1 MSDKP
6 VEALLRPPVEY
17 YASMVYLGIGVCTVF
32 APSMLMMTPSV
43 AMGTAMILF
52 SLGLWRGCQGWRIRR
67 YQKGLRR
74 LKPYSISSNK
84 LPVSHSKLFLGMGF
98 LWDGRHAQRLFD
110 LSRRDGRR
118 YKEQSRLYRWARRF
132 EMAHERFM
140 RRYAGNI
147 MVSTYIKVL
156 YGLRRYLEACSVGLL
171 CPAIRYIL
179 TNNPLAPLPPVGG
192 DPTLHAVGLY
202 EGERPVY
209 MDLGERVGHTLV
221 LGTTRVGKT
230 RLAEL
235 LISQDI
241 RRGDVVV
248 VFDPKGD
255 AELFLRMY
263 LEAKQAERLDN
274 FYFFHLGY
282 PEISARYNPVGSYA
296 RITEVAGR
304 IGRQLPGEGQS
315 AAFREFVWRYVNVI
329 AKALNALGRKVDYEQ
344 ILDYGQ
350 DIEPLVR
357 DYMELLAERDDRTGR
372 WREEVARLLSLF
384 EAGDNREY
392 RFTREQQ
399 GRDRQVIALMR
410 YVKERQLFD
419 PVAKSLA
426 RTYEY
431 DRGYFDKLVSSLLPL
446 MEKLTTG
453 KCSELLSPD
462 YLDQSDNRPVF
473 SWSEIIRSK
482 GIVYV
487 GLDALTDPE
496 VSAAVGNAMFADLTS
511 TSGQLYKH
519 GAYAGLPEA
528 GVKQSAVNIHA
539 DEFNEL
545 IGDEF
550 IPMLNKAGGSGFQVT
565 AYTQTWSD
573 VEARLQDRA
582 KAGQVAG
589 NFNTLLMLRVREP
602 ATAKMLTEHLYRV
615 DVTYLMPISGFTDSS
630 DPGSST
636 DFVSRSEHRI
646 MTQQVDL
653 IQVNNLTSLP
663 KGQCF
668 GLLDG
673 GKPYKIR
680 LPLADKADLAKLP
693 GSLRAVAE
701 DMRVHYTT
709 SDDWYSFTPSWDKVG
724 ENI

>member
-1 MSDKP
+1 MSDQP

-17 YASMVYLGIGVCTVF
+17 YSALAYLCIGACAAV
-32 APSMLMMTPSV
+32 APKLLMMTPSV
-43 AMGTAMILF
+43 AVVTAITLF
-52 SLGLWRGCQGWRIRR
+52 ALGIWRGYQGLRIRK

-74 LKPYSISSNK
+74 LKPYSMSSRQ

-98 LWDGRHAQRLFD
+98 LWDGRHTQRLFD
-110 LSRRDGRR
+110 LSRKDGRK
-118 YKEQSRLYRWARRF
+118 YKEQTRLYRWARRF
-132 EMAHERFM
+132 EMGHERFI
-140 RRYAGNI
+140 RRHAGNWL
-147 MVSTYIKVL
+147 VSAYIRGL
-156 YGLRRYLEACSVGLL
+156 YGFMRYLNGCRINPL
-171 CPAIRYIL
+171 CPAIRFIL
-179 TNNPLAPLPPVGG
+179 ENNPLTPIPPVGG

-202 EGERPVY
+202 EGEHPVY
-209 MDLGERVGHTLV
+209 QDLGDRVGHTLV

-241 RRGDVVV
+241 HRGDVVI

-255 AELFLRMY
+255 ADLFLRMY
-263 LEAKQAERLDN
+263 LEAKRAGRLDN

-282 PEISARYNPVGSYA
+282 PEMSARYNPVGSYA
-296 RITEVAGR
+296 RITEVASR

-315 AAFREFVWRYVNVI
+315 ATFREFVWLYVNVI
-329 AKALNALGRKVDYEQ
+329 AKALNSLGRKVDYEQ

-357 DYMELLAERDDRTGR
+357 DYMELLANRDDPSGR
-372 WREEVARLLSLF
+372 WPQEVNRVLSYF
-384 EAGDNREY
+384 EDSDNREY

-399 GRDRQVIALMR
+399 GRDHRVIALLR
-410 YVKERQLFD
+410 YVKDKELID

-453 KCSELLSPD
+453 KASELLSPD
-462 YLDQSDNRPVF
+462 YLDQSDSRPIF
-473 SWSEIIRSK
+473 SWAEIIRSK
-482 GIVYV
+482 GIVYI

-496 VSAAVGNAMFADLTS
+496 VSAAVGNAMFSDLTS

-519 GAYAGLPEA
+519 GAYAGLPDA
-528 GVKQSAVNIHA
+528 DIKQVAVNIHA

-602 ATAKMLTEHLYRV
+602 DTAKMLTEHLHQV
-615 DVTYLMPISGFTDSS
+615 DATYLMPISGFTD
-630 DPGSST
+630 DPLPDTST
-636 DFVSRSEHRI
+636 DFVSRSEHRV
-646 MTQQVDL
+646 MSQQLDL
-653 IQVNNLTSLP
+653 IQINNLTSLP

-668 GLLDG
+668 ALLDG

-680 LPLADKADLAKLP
+680 LPLADKTDLSELP

-701 DMRVHYTT
+701 DMQVHYTT
-709 SDDWYSFTPSWDKVG
+709 SDDWYSFTPSWDGVR
-724 ENI
+724 EVA

>member
-1 MSDKP
+1 
-6 VEALLRPPVEY
+6 VEY
-17 YASMVYLGIGVCTVF
+17 FSALAYLCIGACAAF
-32 APSMLMMTPSV
+32 APQLLMMTPSV
-43 AMGTAMILF
+43 AFVTTITLCT
-52 SLGLWRGCQGWRIRR
+52 LGIWRGYQGFRVHK
-67 YQKGLRR
+67 YQSGLRR
-74 LKPYSISSNK
+74 LKPYAMSSRK
-84 LPVSHSKLFLGMGF
+84 MPVSQSKLFLGLGF
-98 LWDGRHAQRLFD
+98 LWDGRHTQRLFD
-110 LSRRDGRR
+110 LSRKDGRK
-118 YKEQSRLYRWARRF
+118 YKEQTWLYSWARSF
-132 EMAHERFM
+132 ELAHERFL
-140 RRYAGNI
+140 RRHAGNYF
-147 MVSTYIKVL
+147 VSGYIRVFQGIRRRL
-156 YGLRRYLEACSVGLL
+156 YAKYCNNNLLCRGVRYLLE
-171 CPAIRYIL
+171 
-179 TNNPLAPLPPVGG
+179 NNPLAPLSPVGG
-192 DPTLHAVGLY
+192 DPTLHSIGLY
-202 EGERPVY
+202 EGERPIYV
-209 MDLGERVGHTLV
+209 DLSDRVGHTLV

-241 RRGDVVV
+241 HRGDVVI

-255 AELFLRMY
+255 ADLFMRMY
-263 LEAKQAERLDN
+263 LEAKRTNRLDN
-274 FYFFHLGY
+274 FYYFHLGY
-282 PEISARYNPVGSYA
+282 PEISARYNPVGTYA

-329 AKALNALGRKVDYEQ
+329 ARALNSLGRKVDYEQ

-357 DYMELLAERDDRTGR
+357 DYMELLAKRDDPTGQWSNHVDR
-372 WREEVARLLSLF
+372 VLSCF
-384 EAGDNREY
+384 EDSGNKEY

-399 GRDRQVIALMR
+399 GRDHSVIALMR
-410 YVKERQLFD
+410 YVKDKELFD

-431 DRGYFDKLVSSLLPL
+431 DRGYFDRLVSSLLPL
-446 MEKLTTG
+446 MEKLTSG

-462 YLDQSDNRPVF
+462 YLDQSDTRPIF

-482 GIVYV
+482 GIVYI

-496 VSAAVGNAMFADLTS
+496 VSAAVGNAMFSDLTS
-511 TSGQLYKH
+511 TSGQIYKH
-519 GAYAGLPEA
+519 GAYAGLPDA
-528 GVKQSAVNIHA
+528 DIRQVAVNIHA

-550 IPMLNKAGGSGFQVT
+550 IPMLNKAGGAGFQVT

-573 VEARLQDRA
+573 VEARLQDKA

-589 NFNTLLMLRVREP
+589 NFNTLVMLRVREP
-602 ATAKMLTEHLYRV
+602 ETARMLTDNLYKV
-615 DVTYLMPISGFTDSS
+615 DVTYLMPITGFTDSS
-630 DPGSST
+630 DPHNST

-646 MTQQVDL
+646 MSQQLDL
-653 IQVNNLTSLP
+653 IQVNSLMSLP

-668 GLLDG
+668 ALLDG

-680 LPLADKADLAKLP
+680 LPLADKADLSELP

-701 DMRVHYTT
+701 DMQSHYTT
-709 SDDWYSFTPSWDKVG
+709 SEDWYSFIPSWNHAG
-724 ENI
+724 EVA